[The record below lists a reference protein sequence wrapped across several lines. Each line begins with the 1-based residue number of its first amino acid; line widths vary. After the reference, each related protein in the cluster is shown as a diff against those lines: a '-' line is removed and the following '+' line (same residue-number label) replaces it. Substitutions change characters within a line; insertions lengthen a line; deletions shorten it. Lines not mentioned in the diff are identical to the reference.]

1 VLKLQTLR
9 EEFSRRILASI
20 NQLNALRSDW
30 DNIAIMGPKVVHLI
44 RRIKEIEKAIDN
56 FDQEIWEYERKTDT
70 RA

>member
-30 DNIAIMGPKVVHLI
+30 DNIEIKGPKAVHLI
-44 RRIKEIEKAIDN
+44 HRIKEIEKAIDN
-56 FDQEIWEYERKTDT
+56 FDQEIWGYE
-70 RA
+70 